1 MNPLE
6 NIINLQEKIQKAK
19 VATSRLND
27 VLYLKTENQQLS
39 QKFSQKDPEIT
50 LQNVSYQYQYPQ
62 NAIEKLNL
70 KIPFG
75 QKITVLGSSGSGKS
89 TVAKLLV
96 SFIKPQ
102 QGIIKINQTNID
114 TINPTLLR
122 SMISYIPQESFLF
135 EGTIRS
141 NLTLGLSQEVTDQEL
156 IDVCQTVNIMEDIN
170 QMIFGFDTHISN
182 TSGLSGGQK
191 QRLAIARALL
201 RQSPIIILDEATS
214 ALDLKTENSVI
225 QNLMSI
231 QDKTIIFIAHRL
243 SVAKKTDCILVLDK
257 GKIVEYGNH
266 QELLSQK
273 GVYSQLYT
281 LNT

>member
-231 QDKTIIFIAHRL
+231 QDKTIIFLH
-243 SVAKKTDCILVLDK
+243 T
-257 GKIVEYGNH
+257 GY
-266 QELLSQK
+266 LLLRKQT
-273 GVYSQLYT
+273 VF
-281 LNT
+281 

>member
-1 MNPLE
+1 
-6 NIINLQEKIQKAK
+6 
-19 VATSRLND
+19 
-27 VLYLKTENQQLS
+27 
-39 QKFSQKDPEIT
+39 
-50 LQNVSYQYQYPQ
+50 
-62 NAIEKLNL
+62 
-70 KIPFG
+70 
-75 QKITVLGSSGSGKS
+75 
-89 TVAKLLV
+89 
-96 SFIKPQ
+96 
-102 QGIIKINQTNID
+102 
-114 TINPTLLR
+114 
-122 SMISYIPQESFLF
+122 MISYIPQESFLF

>member
-170 QMIFGFDTHISN
+170 QMIFEFDTHISN